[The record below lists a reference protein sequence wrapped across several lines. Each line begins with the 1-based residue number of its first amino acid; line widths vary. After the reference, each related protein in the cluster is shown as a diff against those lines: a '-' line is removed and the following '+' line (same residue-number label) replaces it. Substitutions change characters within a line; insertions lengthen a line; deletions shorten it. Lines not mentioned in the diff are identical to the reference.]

1 MNERLL
7 VALPLCT
14 VNPSGLALS
23 RVKLLWLGKMS
34 GVGRNCTPLPC
45 TSVLLGLVTI

>member
-7 VALPLCT
+7 VALPLPP

-23 RVKLLWLGKMS
+23 RVKLLWLGKCRGLVAIRIS
-34 GVGRNCTPLPC
+34 TTLYICT
-45 TSVLLGLVTI
+45 LGLVTI